1 MKNDQIEVSTSSTKQ
16 KAVAKSKP
24 AKSAKATTK
33 KGPNKFVKFF
43 KDLKSEIKKVVWPS
57 KKTVLNNTGVVIV
70 AMLVAG
76 LFVWG
81 IDSIFKVLFD
91 LILSR

>member
-1 MKNDQIEVSTSSTKQ
+1 MKDNQKNVSTSSTKS
-16 KAVAKSKP
+16 KNAVSKNT
-24 AKSAKATTK
+24 AKSAKATK
-33 KGPNKFVKFF
+33 RKGPNKFVKFF

-57 KKTVLNNTGVVIV
+57 KKTVWNNTGVVIV

-76 LFVWG
+76 VFVWG

-91 LILSR
+91 LILGR

>member
-1 MKNDQIEVSTSSTKQ
+1 MKNDQKDVLTSSTKEK
-16 KAVAKSKP
+16 KAAKSKP
-24 AKSAKATTK
+24 AKSAKATKK
-33 KGPNKFVKFF
+33 KGPNKFLKFF

-57 KKTVLNNTGVVIV
+57 KKTVWNNTGVVIV

-81 IDSIFKVLFD
+81 IDSIFKVLLD

>member
-1 MKNDQIEVSTSSTKQ
+1 MKNSKKDVSTSSTKLN
-16 KAVAKSKP
+16 KAANKKP
-24 AKSAKATTK
+24 AKSAKAAK
-33 KGPNKFVKFF
+33 SHRPNKFVKYF

-57 KKTVLNNTGVVIV
+57 KKTVWNNTGVVIA

-76 LFVWG
+76 VFVWG

-91 LILSR
+91 LILGR